1 MSVHTY
7 FAQNPRRLFLLDGSG
22 ALLSAAFLFLIS
34 AFESYFGMPRPVMPL
49 LIALPC
55 FYAFYSFACYFL
67 IGRHWRIGLKIIA
80 LANLSYC
87 ILTAFTVSQYQ
98 AALTLLGNAYF
109 ISEMI
114 VVLLLVWVELRVAFS
129 KDA

>member
-7 FAQNPRRLFLLDGSG
+7 FAQNLRRLFLLDGSG
-22 ALLSAAFLFLIS
+22 ALLSAAFLFLIY
-34 AFESYFGMPRPVMPL
+34 AFEPYFGMPRPVMPL
-49 LIALPC
+49 LITLPC
-55 FYAFYSFACYFL
+55 FYALYSFACYFL

-87 ILTAFTVSQYQ
+87 ILTAFTVRKYQ
-98 AALTLLGNAYF
+98 AELTLLGNAYF